1 MYYAINVFQLQNS
14 YFLLAKHITVVQRSD
29 MQDTEKRTMTLN
41 LTPREMAVLEDLA
54 SKKDL
59 SKTGVMRLALRLLQ
73 AVDAKTQMGQKLMF
87 EDEKTKEKSEMVLI

>member
-1 MYYAINVFQLQNS
+1 
-14 YFLLAKHITVVQRSD
+14 

-73 AVDAKTQMGQKLMF
+73 AVDAKIQMGQKLMF

>member
-1 MYYAINVFQLQNS
+1 M
-14 YFLLAKHITVVQRSD
+14 K
-29 MQDTEKRTMTLN
+29 DTEKRTMTLN

-73 AVDAKTQMGQKLMF
+73 AVDAKIQMGQKLMF

>member
-1 MYYAINVFQLQNS
+1 
-14 YFLLAKHITVVQRSD
+14 
-29 MQDTEKRTMTLN
+29 MQENEKRTMTLN
-41 LTPREMAVLEDLA
+41 LTAREMAVLEELA

-73 AVDAKTQMGQKLMF
+73 AVDAKIQMGQKLMF